1 MILNVVYSKS
11 TGEIVVS
18 SDIDE
23 VLIEVNPSEVLD
35 NDLSLSFEVAVD
47 LSQFQLMYEDTITED
62 GDNNE

>member
-1 MILNVVYSKS
+1 MILTVVYSKS
-11 TGEIVVS
+11 TGEFAVS

-23 VLIEVNPSEVLD
+23 VLVEVNSSEVLD
-35 NDLSLSFEVAVD
+35 NDLSLSFEVAID